1 MRVLHVME
9 ATIGGTRRHLVDVV
23 RGLKGHGLDLHVAAS
38 TLRDPGF
45 PGDLDAL
52 ESEGVGVHR
61 IQMVR
66 AISPARDYGDYRRLC
81 ALVRE
86 LQPDIVHTH
95 SSKAGVLG
103 RRASLATGVGKRVH
117 TPHTFAFLF
126 EAQFSAWKRRMFR
139 ALEARLAQE
148 TARMIAVSPSEA
160 ATMVESGVVPSDRV
174 RVVANGIDP
183 SRVQGVAPLDLAQF
197 DLDPARPTAAVVG
210 LLYEGK
216 GQDLALDALRQPGC
230 ESLQLLIVG
239 PGSQDALA
247 ASVREFGLAERVR
260 ITGPRDDVPAILAA
274 LDLLLL
280 PSRWEGMPY
289 IVMEAMAAGLPV
301 VATPVD
307 GARDL
312 IVDGETGALA
322 DGIDAEALGRALAR
336 VLALNPA
343 TRAGLGQA
351 GCERAT
357 RVFGLEPMITGLLD
371 VYGEV
376 L

>member
-1 MRVLHVME
+1 ME

-23 RGLKGHGLDLHVAAS
+23 RGLKGRGLEVHVAAA

-45 PGDLDAL
+45 SADLDAL

-61 IQMVR
+61 LQMVR
-66 AISPARDYGDYRRLC
+66 EISPLRDHLHYRRLR
-81 ALVRE
+81 ALLRE
-86 LQPDIVHTH
+86 LRPDIVHTH
-95 SSKAGVLG
+95 SSKAGVIG
-103 RRASLATGVGKRVH
+103 RRASMTTAIGTRIH

-126 EAQFSAWKRRMFR
+126 EAQFSPWKRRLFR
-139 ALEARLAQE
+139 FVEARLARD
-148 TARMIAVSPSEA
+148 TARMIAVSPSEGR
-160 ATMVESGVVPSDRV
+160 TMEQSGVVPAGRV
-174 RVVANGIDP
+174 RVVPNGIDP
-183 SRVQGVAPLDLAQF
+183 LRVQQVAALDLTRF
-197 DLDPARPTAAVVG
+197 GLDPSRPTAAVIG

-216 GQDLALDALRQPGC
+216 GQDLALEALGEAGC

-239 PGSQDALA
+239 PGPQDHLA
-247 ASVREFGLAERVR
+247 AAARELGLADRVR
-260 ITGPRDDVPAILAA
+260 FTGARDDVPSILAA

-289 IVMEAMAAGLPV
+289 IVLEAMAAGLPV

-312 IVDGETGALA
+312 VIDGETGALA
-322 DGIDAEALGRALAR
+322 EGIEAPALGRALAR
-336 VLALNPA
+336 VLALDA
-343 TRAGLGQA
+343 EARKGLGQA

-357 RVFGLEPMITGLLD
+357 RVYGMESMITGLID